1 MKFFKVVAI
10 FFFIMGS
17 FGIANANSIFYDD
30 FNSENNGQELLNYTG
45 FDNWTVSEGTV
56 DLIGSG
62 SWPWFYNTN
71 GLYVDLDGSSHDAGV
86 LTTTLSLEAGA
97 YKLYFDLAG
106 NQRNNAS
113 DKTEMVVSTNGQ
125 GSTLVSGAYSLSMND
140 SFQTYMQQ
148 FTIAQDMD
156 VQISFGAEGG
166 DNIGML
172 LDNVRVDPVPEPG
185 TIALLGLGLAGLA
198 AYRRKIQMK

>member
-10 FFFIMGS
+10 FLLIMGS
-17 FGIANANSIFYDD
+17 FGTANANSIFYDD

-45 FDNWTVSEGTV
+45 FENWTVSEGTV

-71 GLYVDLDGSSHDAGV
+71 GLYVDLDGSSRDAGV
-86 LTTTLSLEAGA
+86 MTTTLSLEAGA

-106 NQRNNAS
+106 NQRNKAS
-113 DKTEMVVSTNGQ
+113 EKTEMVVSTNGQ
-125 GSTLVSGAYSLSMND
+125 GSTLVSGNYTLSMND
-140 SFQTYMQQ
+140 PFQTYMQQ
-148 FTIAQDMD
+148 FTITQDMD

-185 TIALLGLGLAGLA
+185 TIALLGLGLVGLA